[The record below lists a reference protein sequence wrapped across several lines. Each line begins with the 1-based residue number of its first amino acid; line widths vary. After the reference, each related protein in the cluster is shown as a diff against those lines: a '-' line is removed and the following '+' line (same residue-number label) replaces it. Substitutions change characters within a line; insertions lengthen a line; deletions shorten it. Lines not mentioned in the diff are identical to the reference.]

1 MTPSQDKPIIPFPE
15 ADKPQPDLAKAV
27 ESWEGE
33 GGRVAPTEDM
43 PP

>member
-1 MTPSQDKPIIPFPE
+1 MTPGQDKPIIPIPE
-15 ADKPQPDLAKAV
+15 ALEPQPELAKAV

-33 GGRVAPTEDM
+33 GGRVAPTEDL